1 MRYHISNIIVVE
13 GKNDEAYLSS
23 FVDAVFVKTNGYEI
37 PKEEIEFLNNKRIKK
52 PIIVL
57 TDSDEAGKAIRTR
70 LNQVINEKI
79 NVEVNIIKCN
89 KNNKHGVAECDKEEV
104 IHTLKE
110 YIDDKTLQETL
121 KTSDIYELEID
132 KDKRESLCQKLK
144 LGKCNNK
151 TFIKRLNYL
160 GFTKDELKEY
170 GNK

>member
-13 GKNDEAYLSS
+13 GKDDEAYLSS

-37 PKEEIEFLNNKRIKK
+37 PKEEIEFLNNKRIQK

-110 YIDDKTLQETL
+110 YIDDKTLQGTL

-132 KDKRESLCQKLK
+132 KDKRESLCRLLK

-160 GFTKDELKEY
+160 GFAKDELKEY